1 MTSTTD
7 RATTPQAP
15 SRWLWIAAVVLAV
28 VLSGAGLITADAHGM
43 IDLKVYRMGG
53 SALLHG
59 DSLYGARLPGFGLP
73 FTYPPF
79 AAIAM
84 IPFAAMPWI
93 LSGVVWTAIAVLCL
107 AQIWRVSLYSAWPG
121 LRTWSARRRA
131 ALLIV
136 VTLLSLPLEPVRE
149 TLLFAQIN
157 LLLVAMILTD
167 LVARPRGRWAGA
179 LVGVATALKLTPVL
193 FMVLLVVTRQWRLL
207 RNAVLGFAAAVAIGF
222 VVVPNQSWD
231 YWTHVVADSGRIGN
245 PEFAS
250 NQSVTGFVS
259 RLIGTDSPALK
270 PLWFVIASAIALLT
284 LWIARRYWYAG
295 DRLTAVSVCALGALF
310 ASPVSWSHHWVW
322 VMPIGVALIAVLR
335 RRTGSWRPA
344 AIAGGLWFA
353 MFEIGPIW
361 WPPNRN
367 GRELDWTFWQAVS
380 GNAYLIAGL
389 AALAVLGWASPARR
403 PPEADEL
410 QAAKSSSNPPMV

>member
-1 MTSTTD
+1 MTSSTD

-15 SRWLWIAAVVLAV
+15 SRWLWIVVVVLAV
-28 VLSGAGLITADAHGM
+28 VLSGVGLMSADAHGM

-59 DSLYGARLPGFGLP
+59 ESLYGAHLPGYGLP

-93 LSGVVWTAIAVLCL
+93 LAGVVWTAIAVLCL
-107 AQIWRVSLYSAWPG
+107 AQIWRVCLDYAWPG
-121 LRTWSARRRA
+121 LRTWSTRSRM
-131 ALLIV
+131 ALLV
-136 VTLLSLPLEPVRE
+136 AVTVLSLPLEPVRE

-157 LLLVAMILTD
+157 LLLAAMILTD

-179 LVGVATALKLTPVL
+179 LVGVATAVKLTPVL
-193 FMVLLVVTRQWRLL
+193 FMVLLAVTRQWRLL

-231 YWTHVVADSGRIGN
+231 FWTRVIAESGRIGN
-245 PEFAS
+245 PEFAA
-250 NQSVTGFVS
+250 NQSVNGFLS

-284 LWIARRYWYAG
+284 LWLAHRYWYAE

-322 VMPIGVALIAVLR
+322 VVPIGVAMVNVLH
-335 RRTGSWRPA
+335 RRTGSWLPA
-344 AIAGGLWFA
+344 GIAGGLWFA
-353 MFEIGPIW
+353 VFQVGPIW

-367 GRELDWTFWQAVS
+367 GLELTWTFWQTVA

-389 AALAVLGWASPARR
+389 AALGVLAWASPARR
-403 PPEADEL
+403 RPEADEL
-410 QAAKSSSNPPMV
+410 QAANSSSNPPTV